1 MASTIITN
9 RKLLM
14 VLEMKITSRPYG
26 HSIRPSRQPFSC
38 SELTT
43 RWKLSI
49 PANRKVNQRDAGGHD
64 FSGHRPGPEGE
75 VEGEDHEQNEETDG
89 KDDFLAP
96 HLDQEVFLHYC
107 CYGLPVGH
115 DSQTSRRPGPGIEC
129 LKRLSLTLPRQ
140 SPSLL
145 VLSSGREL
153 DQLSVGRCRYCVST

>member
-1 MASTIITN
+1 M
-9 RKLLM
+9 
-14 VLEMKITSRPYG
+14 
-26 HSIRPSRQPFSC
+26 RPSRQPFSC

-49 PANRKVNQRDAGGHD
+49 PANRKVNQRTPGVMI

-75 VEGEDHEQNEETDG
+75 VEGEDHEKDEEADG

-96 HLDQEVFLHYC
+96 HLDQEVLLHNC

-129 LKRLSLTLPRQ
+129 LKRLSLTLPRR

-145 VLSSGREL
+145 VLSSGREP
-153 DQLSVGRCRYCVST
+153 DQLSGGRYRYCVST